1 MVNLSGGTA
10 CVNGTTTGA
19 TSDNILYGACNVA
32 SVNEVWYTYV
42 ASGAQNDFTI
52 TSLGLTNA
60 EIIIDVDGCGN
71 GTFET
76 CNTVTGGVTLN
87 QSWGIAPG
95 QQVWIGI
102 ASNQGVQGNFQLCIN
117 SYTASTGGGNACGGE
132 TTGGRI
138 GRHRVAAHLHREF
151 STECCKQMS
160 QVLQLASTLL
170 NSICFVELL

>member
-1 MVNLSGGTA
+1 MMKRLITLLLTLTIAKSLFSQSDNCATATVVNLSGGTA

-71 GTFET
+71 GTF
-76 CNTVTGGVTLN
+76 
-87 QSWGIAPG
+87 
-95 QQVWIGI
+95 
-102 ASNQGVQGNFQLCIN
+102 
-117 SYTASTGGGNACGGE
+117 
-132 TTGGRI
+132 
-138 GRHRVAAHLHREF
+138 
-151 STECCKQMS
+151 
-160 QVLQLASTLL
+160 
-170 NSICFVELL
+170 

>member
-1 MVNLSGGTA
+1 MKRLITLLLTLTIAKSLFSQSDNCATATVVNLSGGTA

-117 SYTASTGGGNACGGE
+117 SYTA
-132 TTGGRI
+132 
-138 GRHRVAAHLHREF
+138 
-151 STECCKQMS
+151 
-160 QVLQLASTLL
+160 
-170 NSICFVELL
+170 